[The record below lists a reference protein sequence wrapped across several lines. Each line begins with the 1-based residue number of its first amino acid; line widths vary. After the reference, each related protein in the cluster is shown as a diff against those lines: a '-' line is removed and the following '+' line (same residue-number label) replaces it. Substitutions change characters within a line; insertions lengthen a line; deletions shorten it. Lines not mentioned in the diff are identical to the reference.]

1 MLLLHDNYKEREKKK
16 YQQRKKKIL
25 HQTEPHLII
34 YFTKHIHISI
44 MSDTIILPGDKLP
57 IDEDIFTVKTTI
69 GPGIYKKPKTQ
80 ELIPSAAGILH
91 YERAKSSSQQLI
103 YIESNSK
110 RYIPHTNDYVIG
122 IITGAIGESY
132 KVSLQSNSTPVLL
145 SFWAFPNASKKNRP
159 NLKNGQAV
167 YARVSQDIP
176 EIETELECIDPTS
189 GKEGGFGV
197 LDESGYIF
205 DVHLNFARELLF
217 NPKTIFLETLATR
230 CQFEIAIGINGKIW
244 IKCGNGVKKEAND
257 GSNNNQDQGEDQ
269 EMIDVSEENL
279 KDLKSTLAA
288 ATFLTRCQFVTQ
300 DKLKQ
305 ELNNAFQGI

>member
-1 MLLLHDNYKEREKKK
+1 
-16 YQQRKKKIL
+16 
-25 HQTEPHLII
+25 
-34 YFTKHIHISI
+34 
-44 MSDTIILPGDKLP
+44 MSETIILPGDKLP
-57 IDEDIFTVKTTI
+57 IDEDISTVKTTI

-80 ELIPSAAGILH
+80 ELIPSTAGILH
-91 YERAKSSSQQLI
+91 YERTKSSSSQQLI

-122 IITGAIGESY
+122 VITGAIGESY
-132 KVSLQSNSTPVLL
+132 KVSLQAYSTPVLL

-217 NPKTIFLETLATR
+217 NPKTIFLEMLATR
-230 CQFEIAIGINGKIW
+230 CQFEIAIGINGKTW
-244 IKCGNGVKKEAND
+244 IKCGNGVQKEIND
-257 GSNNNQDQGEDQ
+257 GGNNNNKNQDQGEDQ
-269 EMIDVSEENL
+269 EMADASEENL

-305 ELNNAFQGI
+305 ELNNAFRDI